1 MNKVASKSQY
11 VTWCSHTLT
20 TCIKRCKHGCKH
32 SIDKIRLY
40 CHGLSSPQRRPPP
53 RTAFE
58 NVEMKADSFDE
69 LCCLLRINVL
79 KVKQGMYG
87 TAYVTQNQGGKDFA
101 SLNEFLNEFSSDHHH
116 YNGNADPDKKLLI
129 KVQLIDDDDHLHDL
143 MCEENIQSYVSRATA
158 YSAAEIAATMYSA
171 STVTLSS
178 GRKLRV
184 VVMQYVK
191 GVPMKTFIKK
201 HKDNHSM
208 LMRLYNSLE
217 RTLVF
222 LWLSRVVHGDLHLD
236 NIIITKD
243 IKVCL
248 IDYGFS
254 LYFGDDVRMQPFI
267 SELLDGIKAKKR
279 MVVHR
284 MFKRSMDAYI
294 SSLLYDRGYSSYNP
308 DFKVLRYIYHLTHVQ
323 GNECV
328 EKRLRFRYY
337 KALYRTRRVKS
348 IDIPYI

>member
-1 MNKVASKSQY
+1 
-11 VTWCSHTLT
+11 
-20 TCIKRCKHGCKH
+20 
-32 SIDKIRLY
+32 
-40 CHGLSSPQRRPPP
+40 
-53 RTAFE
+53 
-58 NVEMKADSFDE
+58 
-69 LCCLLRINVL
+69 
-79 KVKQGMYG
+79 
-87 TAYVTQNQGGKDFA
+87 
-101 SLNEFLNEFSSDHHH
+101 
-116 YNGNADPDKKLLI
+116 
-129 KVQLIDDDDHLHDL
+129 
-143 MCEENIQSYVSRATA
+143 
-158 YSAAEIAATMYSA
+158 
-171 STVTLSS
+171 
-178 GRKLRV
+178 
-184 VVMQYVK
+184 MQYVK